1 MLVAG
6 ARPGGGGDGGGGGG
20 GAGQAL
26 VVPDAEDCADLP
38 PALAASTA
46 SVYVVPHVKD
56 EKVLDVEV
64 VLPLLV
70 PFRNV
75 SYDVAP
81 LDAVQ
86 LNVRLVCPALTD
98 RPVGA
103 AGGGGGGAAVTGLA
117 AVPASRP
124 RNVAMT
130 ISSPIRSARLRTTT
144 RASRFRIPFTPR
156 CP

>member
-1 MLVAG
+1 MLVTG
-6 ARPGGGGDGGGGGG
+6 ARPVGGG

-26 VVPDAEDCADLP
+26 VVPDAEDCADAP

-46 SVYVVPHVKD
+46 SVYVVPHVKE
-56 EKVLDVEV
+56 EKVWDVEV
-64 VLPLLV
+64 VLPSLV

-103 AGGGGGGAAVTGLA
+103 GGGGGGGAAVTVLA

-124 RNVAMT
+124 RNAATT
-130 ISSPIRSARLRTTT
+130 INRPIPSARRRSAT
-144 RASRFRIPFTPR
+144 RAR
-156 CP
+156 